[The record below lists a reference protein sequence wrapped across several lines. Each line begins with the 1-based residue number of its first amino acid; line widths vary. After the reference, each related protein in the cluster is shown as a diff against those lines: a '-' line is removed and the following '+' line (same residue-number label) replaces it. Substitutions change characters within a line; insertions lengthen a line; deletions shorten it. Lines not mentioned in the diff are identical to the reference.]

1 MCVCGHVFLNEERTV
16 STATHKGDKR
26 GVVWFLNT
34 GTTNHMTSLVNT
46 FAELDRLIFR
56 KVRFA
61 DGSVV
66 EIQAIIFTING
77 GDHKAFTNVFFIL
90 ALKSSVVR
98 VGQLNECWY
107 YIVIR
112 RGMLTVRDQCS

>member
-46 FAELDRLIFR
+46 FAELDRSIFG

-66 EIQAIIFTING
+66 DIQKHRCLLHPGAQEQRREG
-77 GDHKAFTNVFFIL
+77 RPAQ
-90 ALKSSVVR
+90 R
-98 VGQLNECWY
+98 VL
-107 YIVIR
+107 V
-112 RGMLTVRDQCS
+112 LHRDSPWDAHRA